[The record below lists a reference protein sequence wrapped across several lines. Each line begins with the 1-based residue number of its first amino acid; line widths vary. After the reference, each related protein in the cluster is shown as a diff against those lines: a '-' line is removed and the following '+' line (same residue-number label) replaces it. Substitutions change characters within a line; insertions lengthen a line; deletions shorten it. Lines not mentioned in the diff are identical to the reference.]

1 MRTVG
6 LTFHEETQ
14 STPAVEAGASQPEA
28 GTAAPEAGAQ
38 NPAPAPAPEKALED
52 MTVTELRSYA
62 AAHGIDVTGAAKKQ
76 DLLLAVQTAVE
87 PSAVRPGL
95 RPMSSRRR
103 PRSNTREGYAW

>member
-6 LTFHEETQ
+6 LTFHEDTQ
-14 STPAVEAGASQPEA
+14 AAPAVEAGASLPEA

-38 NPAPAPAPEKALED
+38 TPAPAPEKALED

-87 PSAVRPGL
+87 PSAAPAEAVPGEQ
-95 RPMSSRRR
+95 PE
-103 PRSNTREGYAW
+103 TAAE

>member
-14 STPAVEAGASQPEA
+14 SAPAVEAGASLPEA

-38 NPAPAPAPEKALED
+38 TPAPAPEKALED
-52 MTVTELRSYA
+52 MTVTELRSFA
-62 AAHGIDVTGAAKKQ
+62 AARGIDVTGAAKKQ

-87 PSAVRPGL
+87 PSAAPAEAVPGEQ
-95 RPMSSRRR
+95 PEMVA
-103 PRSNTREGYAW
+103 E

>member
-6 LTFHEETQ
+6 LTFHEDTQ
-14 STPAVEAGASQPEA
+14 AAPAVEAGASLPEA

-38 NPAPAPAPEKALED
+38 TPAPAPEKALED

-62 AAHGIDVTGAAKKQ
+62 AARGIDVTGAAKKQ

-87 PSAVRPGL
+87 PSAVPAEAVPGEQ
-95 RPMSSRRR
+95 PE
-103 PRSNTREGYAW
+103 TAAE

>member
-6 LTFHEETQ
+6 LTFHEDTQ
-14 STPAVEAGASQPEA
+14 AAPAVEAGASLPEA

-38 NPAPAPAPEKALED
+38 TPAPAPEEALED
-52 MTVTELRSYA
+52 MTVTELRSFA

-87 PSAVRPGL
+87 PSAAPAEAVPGEQ
-95 RPMSSRRR
+95 PE
-103 PRSNTREGYAW
+103 TAAE

>member
-6 LTFHEETQ
+6 LTFHDEVQTVPVVETGA
-14 STPAVEAGASQPEA
+14 AV
-28 GTAAPEAGAQ
+28 PEAGAAAPGAGAQ
-38 NPAPAPAPEKALED
+38 DPALPPEPEKALED

-87 PSAVRPGL
+87 PSAAPTEAA
-95 RPMSSRRR
+95 PDEQSE
-103 PRSNTREGYAW
+103 TAAE

>member
-14 STPAVEAGASQPEA
+14 SAPAVEAGASLPEA

-38 NPAPAPAPEKALED
+38 TPAPAPEKALED
-52 MTVTELRSYA
+52 MTVTELRSFA

-87 PSAVRPGL
+87 PSAAPAEAVPGEQ
-95 RPMSSRRR
+95 PE
-103 PRSNTREGYAW
+103 TAAE

>member
-6 LTFHEETQ
+6 LTFHEDTQ
-14 STPAVEAGASQPEA
+14 AAPAVEAGASLPEA

-38 NPAPAPAPEKALED
+38 TPAPAPEKALED
-52 MTVTELRSYA
+52 MSVTELRSFA

-87 PSAVRPGL
+87 PSAAPAEAVPGEQ
-95 RPMSSRRR
+95 PE
-103 PRSNTREGYAW
+103 TAAE

>member
-6 LTFHEETQ
+6 LTFHEDTQ
-14 STPAVEAGASQPEA
+14 AAPAVEAGASLPEA

-38 NPAPAPAPEKALED
+38 PPAPAPEKALED

-62 AAHGIDVTGAAKKQ
+62 SAHGIDVTGAAKKQ

-87 PSAVRPGL
+87 PSAAPAEAVPGEQ
-95 RPMSSRRR
+95 PE
-103 PRSNTREGYAW
+103 TAAE

>member
-6 LTFHEETQ
+6 LTFHEDTQ
-14 STPAVEAGASQPEA
+14 AAPAVEAGASLPEA

-38 NPAPAPAPEKALED
+38 NPAPAPEKALED
-52 MTVTELRSYA
+52 MTVTELRSFA

-87 PSAVRPGL
+87 PSAAPAEAVPGEQ
-95 RPMSSRRR
+95 PE
-103 PRSNTREGYAW
+103 TAAE

>member
-6 LTFHEETQ
+6 LTFHEDTQ
-14 STPAVEAGASQPEA
+14 AAPALEAGASLPET

-38 NPAPAPAPEKALED
+38 TPAPAPEKALED
-52 MTVTELRSYA
+52 MTVTELRSFA

-87 PSAVRPGL
+87 PSAAPAEAVPGEQ
-95 RPMSSRRR
+95 PE
-103 PRSNTREGYAW
+103 TAAE

>member
-14 STPAVEAGASQPEA
+14 SAPAVEAGASLPEA

-38 NPAPAPAPEKALED
+38 TPAPAPEKALED

-87 PSAVRPGL
+87 PSAAPAEAVPGEQ
-95 RPMSSRRR
+95 PE
-103 PRSNTREGYAW
+103 TAAE

>member
-6 LTFHEETQ
+6 LTFHEDTQ
-14 STPAVEAGASQPEA
+14 AAPAGEAGASLPEA

-38 NPAPAPAPEKALED
+38 TPAPAPEKALED
-52 MTVTELRSYA
+52 MTVTELRSFA

-87 PSAVRPGL
+87 PSAAPAEAVPGEQ
-95 RPMSSRRR
+95 PE
-103 PRSNTREGYAW
+103 TAAE

>member
-14 STPAVEAGASQPEA
+14 SAPAVEAGASLPEA
-28 GTAAPEAGAQ
+28 GTAAPGTGAQ
-38 NPAPAPAPEKALED
+38 NPAPAPAPEKALE
-52 MTVTELRSYA
+52 RSFA

-87 PSAVRPGL
+87 PSAAPAEAVPGEQ
-95 RPMSSRRR
+95 PE
-103 PRSNTREGYAW
+103 TAAE

>member
-6 LTFHEETQ
+6 LTFHEDTQ
-14 STPAVEAGASQPEA
+14 AAPAVEAGASLPEA

-38 NPAPAPAPEKALED
+38 TPAPAPEQALED
-52 MTVTELRSYA
+52 MTVTELRSFA

-87 PSAVRPGL
+87 PSAAPAEAVPGEQ
-95 RPMSSRRR
+95 PE
-103 PRSNTREGYAW
+103 TAAE

>member
-14 STPAVEAGASQPEA
+14 SAPAVEAGASLPETT
-28 GTAAPEAGAQ
+28 GTAATEAGAQ
-38 NPAPAPAPEKALED
+38 TPAPAPEKALED

-87 PSAVRPGL
+87 PSAAPAEAVPGEQ
-95 RPMSSRRR
+95 PE
-103 PRSNTREGYAW
+103 TAAE

>member
-6 LTFHEETQ
+6 LTFHEDTQ
-14 STPAVEAGASQPEA
+14 AAPAVEAGASLPEA

-38 NPAPAPAPEKALED
+38 TPAPAPEKARED
-52 MTVTELRSYA
+52 MTVTELRSFA

-87 PSAVRPGL
+87 PSAAPAEAVPGEQ
-95 RPMSSRRR
+95 PE
-103 PRSNTREGYAW
+103 TAAE

>member
-6 LTFHEETQ
+6 LTFHEDTQ
-14 STPAVEAGASQPEA
+14 VAPALEAGASLPEA

-38 NPAPAPAPEKALED
+38 TPAPAPEKALED

-87 PSAVRPGL
+87 PSAAPAEAVPGEQ
-95 RPMSSRRR
+95 PE
-103 PRSNTREGYAW
+103 TAAE

>member
-6 LTFHEETQ
+6 LTFHEDTKAA
-14 STPAVEAGASQPEA
+14 PAVEAGASLPEA

-38 NPAPAPAPEKALED
+38 TPAPAPEKALED
-52 MTVTELRSYA
+52 MTVTELRSFA

-87 PSAVRPGL
+87 PSAAPAEAVPGEQ
-95 RPMSSRRR
+95 PE
-103 PRSNTREGYAW
+103 TAAE

>member
-6 LTFHEETQ
+6 LIFRDEAQ
-14 STPAVEAGASQPEA
+14 NVSAVETGASIPEA

-38 NPAPAPAPEKALED
+38 NPAPAPALEKALED

-76 DLLLAVQTAVE
+76 DLLLSVQTAVE
-87 PSAVRPGL
+87 PSAAPTEAA
-95 RPMSSRRR
+95 PDEQSE
-103 PRSNTREGYAW
+103 TAAE

>member
-6 LTFHEETQ
+6 LTFHEDTQ
-14 STPAVEAGASQPEA
+14 AAPAVEVGASLPEA

-38 NPAPAPAPEKALED
+38 TPAPAPEKALED

-87 PSAVRPGL
+87 PSAEPTGAVPGEQ
-95 RPMSSRRR
+95 PE
-103 PRSNTREGYAW
+103 TTAE

>member
-6 LTFHEETQ
+6 LTFHEDTQ
-14 STPAVEAGASQPEA
+14 AAPAVEAGASLPEV

-38 NPAPAPAPEKALED
+38 TPAPAPEKALED

-87 PSAVRPGL
+87 PSAEPTGAVPGEQ
-95 RPMSSRRR
+95 PE
-103 PRSNTREGYAW
+103 TTAE